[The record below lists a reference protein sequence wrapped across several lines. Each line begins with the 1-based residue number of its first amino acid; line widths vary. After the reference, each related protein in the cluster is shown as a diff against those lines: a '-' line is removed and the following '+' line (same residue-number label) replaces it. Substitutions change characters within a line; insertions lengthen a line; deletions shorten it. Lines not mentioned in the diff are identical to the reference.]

1 MKKLIIKGGRK
12 INGTVKISGSKNAA
26 LPILASCVLN
36 KNKVKL
42 YNVPKIEDV
51 NVMIEILKCLGAKV
65 IVSELFVE
73 VDCKEIYSTEIPD
86 FLMRKLRASIV
97 LAGALIGRLGN
108 TIFTYPGGC
117 DIGSRPIDL
126 HLMSFEKLG
135 IKINENSR
143 YIECKCDKINTN
155 EINLDFPSVGATE
168 NIILASVLG
177 NHEVILNNPAIEPEI
192 KDLIMFLNKSGA
204 NIKWLDSKAIKII
217 GVKSLKE
224 VTYKIMPDRI
234 EAGTY
239 LVCGAI
245 TNGNIKIENINI
257 THITSIIDKLEEM
270 GYKIIKGNGW
280 VKLNSIKRPKSVNIS
295 TYPYPGFPTDM
306 QPIISVLQMISE
318 KESIITES
326 IFENRFKYAVELKRM
341 GAKIKVIG
349 NSLYIKGINRFYNGS
364 VTCNDLRGGMAL
376 VLAGLNAK
384 GITEIKN
391 IEYILR
397 GYEDFDKKLQS
408 LGVSIEI
415 KEGE

>member
-1 MKKLIIKGGRK
+1 MKKLFIKGGKRL
-12 INGTVKISGSKNAA
+12 NGTVKISGSKNAS

-36 KNKVKL
+36 KSKVKL

-51 NVMIEILKCLGAKV
+51 NVMIEILKYLGAKV
-65 IVSELFVE
+65 IVNELYID
-73 VDCKEIYSTEIPD
+73 VDCREILSTEIPD
-86 FLMRKLRASIV
+86 FLMKKLRASVI
-97 LAGALIGRLGN
+97 LAGALIGRCGD
-108 TIFTYPGGC
+108 TKFTYPGGC

-126 HLMSFEKLG
+126 HLKSFEKLG
-135 IKINENSR
+135 IKITENSR

-177 NHEVILNNPAIEPEI
+177 NHEVILHNPAIEPEI

-204 NIKWLDSKAIKII
+204 NIKWIDGKAIKIV
-217 GVKSLKE
+217 GVKELKK

-326 IFENRFKYAVELKRM
+326 IFESRFKYAVELKRM

-349 NSLYIKGINRFYNGS
+349 NSLYIKGIKRFYNSS

-397 GYEDFDKKLQS
+397 GYENFDKKLQS
-408 LGVSIEI
+408 LGASIEI